1 MFVKLQQF
9 RNIARNSALEIIRDP
24 IYLILLTVTFAL
36 IGFLPVVSAYSMGG
50 QQKFVHDSSL
60 AALWLIGLM
69 AAAFGASSAVTKEIQ
84 RGTALAVLS
93 KPVDRWL
100 FILAKFV
107 GLCFALAVLCLAGT
121 VATLAASRMAAEDFK
136 IDPVMAWPYY
146 LTIVAGY
153 LVAAFFNYFL
163 KRQFQQDAVWLTTL
177 LFVLGFVVVNFFD
190 AQGKPHA
197 FGALVDWRL
206 VPACVLIFLAL
217 LVMASLTIALS
228 TRLDTVPT
236 LTLSVGLF
244 LLGLMSDYL
253 FGRHLFGAEAAHS
266 HLLRAVYGTV
276 YTLVPNWQHFW
287 MADALSSDHPIPW
300 KYVLSAARYA
310 GLYLAAWLSFGLFLF
325 EERELG

>member
-24 IYLILLTVTFAL
+24 IFLILLSVTFAL

-60 AALWLIGLM
+60 AALWLLGLM

-84 RGTALAVLS
+84 RGTALTVLS
-93 KPVDRWL
+93 KPVDRWVFL
-100 FILAKFV
+100 LAKFV
-107 GLCFALAVLCLAGT
+107 GLCGALAVLCLAGT
-121 VATLAASRMAAEDFK
+121 AATLAASRMAAVDFH
-136 IDPVMAWPYY
+136 IDPVMTWTFY
-146 LTIVAGY
+146 LTLVAAY

-163 KRQFQQDAVWLTTL
+163 KRQFQQDAVWLITG
-177 LFVLGFVVVNFFD
+177 LFILGFIVVNFFD
-190 AQGKPHA
+190 AKGKPQA

-236 LTLSVGLF
+236 LTLSIGVF

-253 FGRHLFGAEAAHS
+253 FGRHLFGAEAVTGHV
-266 HLLRAVYGTV
+266 LRAVYTAV
-276 YTLVPNWQHFW
+276 YALVPNWQHFW
-287 MADALSSDHPIPW
+287 MADALSSKHPIPW
-300 KYVLSAARYA
+300 TYVFSAARYA
-310 GLYLAAWLSFGLFLF
+310 ALYLAAWLAFGLFLF